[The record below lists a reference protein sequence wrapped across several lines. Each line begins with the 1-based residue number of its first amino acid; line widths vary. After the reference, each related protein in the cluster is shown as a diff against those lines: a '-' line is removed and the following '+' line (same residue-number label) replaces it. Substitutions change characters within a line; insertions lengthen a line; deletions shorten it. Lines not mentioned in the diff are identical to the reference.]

1 MTFLRT
7 GLFIGLLASTSLH
20 AVDYQRDVRPV
31 LAAHCFKC
39 HGPDESKRK
48 AKLRLDVRPEADL
61 FAEVLDRIDHTDP
74 DELMPPPAAK
84 KPLSVKLVDLDLVR
98 NNT

>member
-7 GLFIGLLASTSLH
+7 GLFIGLLASTSAH
-20 AVDYQRDVRPV
+20 AVEYQRDVRPV

-39 HGPDESKRK
+39 RGPDEKTRK
-48 AKLRLDVRPEADL
+48 AKLRLDIRPELDL
-61 FAEVLDRIDHTDP
+61 FDEILYRIDHSDP

-84 KPLSVKLVDLDLVR
+84 KPLSFFTLTQLF
-98 NNT
+98 T